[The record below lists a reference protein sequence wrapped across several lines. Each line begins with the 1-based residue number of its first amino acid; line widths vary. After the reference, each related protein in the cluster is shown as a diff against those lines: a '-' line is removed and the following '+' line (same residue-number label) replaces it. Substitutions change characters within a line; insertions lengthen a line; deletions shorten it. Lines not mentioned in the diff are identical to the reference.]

1 MKRKVIMQA
10 IKGIIATSA
19 LMFALMLVPY
29 SATADPQPPLTIGEP
44 WGEFQSNDVG
54 QFAIPCSGECPFSF
68 PALNSFFLADLPWT
82 FSGPGFLILQD
93 AFAPIDQFEVF
104 DNNVS
109 LGLTSTPLGTDAVT
123 CGSNPVDCFSF
134 PGSSRGIFALGAG
147 DHSFTI
153 LHIAGA
159 RGPAYLCIDSG
170 QGECGVD
177 INGGVPV
184 SEPSSLLL
192 LGFALIGAWCWSRR
206 EQIGKCYVVL
216 SRKRR
221 RR

>member
-1 MKRKVIMQA
+1 MIMQA
-10 IKGIIATSA
+10 IKGIIAASA
-19 LMFALMLVPY
+19 LMFALMLVPN
-29 SATADPQPPLTIGEP
+29 SATADPQPPLIIGEP

-54 QFAIPCSGECPFSF
+54 EFAIPCSGECVPSI
-68 PALNSFFLADLPWT
+68 AGNSFFLADLPWT
-82 FSGPGFLILQD
+82 FSGAGFLIVQD
-93 AFAPIDQFEVF
+93 AFARIDQFEVF

-109 LGLTSTPLGTDAVT
+109 LGLTSQPLGTDNVG
-123 CGSNPVDCFSF
+123 CGSNPVDCFND
-134 PGSSRGIFALGAG
+134 PLSSRGIFALGAG
-147 DHSFTI
+147 EHSFTI
-153 LHIAGA
+153 LHVAGA
-159 RGPAYLCIDSG
+159 RGPGYLCIDSG
-170 QGECGVD
+170 RGECGVD

-206 EQIGKCYVVL
+206 EQLGKCYVVL